1 MGNIKDEIK
10 KEADEQ
16 QKLSIEEL
24 NEEMNKEREQR
35 LKELGYKESI
45 RLQEGENYLN
55 INVAEGVKK
64 IKTIYGEKYVFELIE
79 PKNKILMASQY
90 LARLVSGVIAT
101 QKNGEINILKFLD
114 AGKVKYKVY
123 TATDKVK

>member
-1 MGNIKDEIK
+1 MGNIEDEIK
-10 KEADEQ
+10 KEVDEQ